1 MSCHMAKHV
10 RMDYSAGD
18 SDLVARLEEG
28 IPALDMVAFGREM
41 GFTAVELARLVQI
54 PSRTYAR
61 RVAGK
66 ARLKP
71 DEGERAVRIMRLYDR
86 ATRVFGTN
94 ERTRLWLNR
103 PLRVLGGRTPL
114 DFART
119 EPGAREVEAVL
130 GRFEEGVF
138 S

>member
-1 MSCHMAKHV
+1 
-10 RMDYSAGD
+10 MDYSAD
-18 SDLVARLEEG
+18 NPALVAKVEEG
-28 IPALDMVAFGREM
+28 VPVLDVVAFGREV
-41 GFTAVELARLVQI
+41 GFTAEELARLIQI

-66 ARLKP
+66 SRLKL
-71 DEGERAVRIMRLYDR
+71 DEGERVVRIMRLYDKAKR
-86 ATRVFGTN
+86 ALGTN
-94 ERTRLWLNR
+94 ERARRWLNR

-130 GRFEEGVF
+130 HRFEEGIF

>member
-1 MSCHMAKHV
+1 MAVPRKT
-10 RMDYSAGD
+10 DYSTDNPA
-18 SDLVARLEEG
+18 LATRVEEG
-28 IPALDMVAFGREM
+28 VPVLDIVAFGREV
-41 GFTAVELARLVQI
+41 GFTAEELARLIQI

-66 ARLKP
+66 SRLKM

-86 ATRVFGTN
+86 AKKAFGTN
-94 ERTRLWLNR
+94 ERTRNWLER

>member
-1 MSCHMAKHV
+1 
-10 RMDYSAGD
+10 
-18 SDLVARLEEG
+18 VARLEEG
-28 IPALDMVAFGREM
+28 VPALDMVAFGR
-41 GFTAVELARLVQI
+41 GVRFTAVELARLVQI
-54 PSRTYAR
+54 PPRTYAR
-61 RVAGK
+61 RVAGRS
-66 ARLKP
+66 RLKP
-71 DEGERAVRIMRLYDR
+71 DEGERAVRIMRLCDR
-86 ATRVFGTN
+86 AGKVLGTS

-119 EPGAREVEAVL
+119 EPGAREAEAVP

>member
-1 MSCHMAKHV
+1 MAQNP
-10 RMDYSAGD
+10 RAIYSAD
-18 SDLVARLEEG
+18 NPSLVTKVEEG
-28 IPALDMVAFGREM
+28 VPVLDLVAFGREV
-41 GFTAVELARLVQI
+41 GFTAEELARLIQI

-66 ARLKP
+66 SRLKL
-71 DEGERAVRIMRLYDR
+71 DEGERAVRIIRLYDM
-86 ATRVFGTN
+86 AKQALGTN
-94 ERTRLWLNR
+94 ERTRRWLSR

-130 GRFEEGVF
+130 SRFEEGVF

>member
-1 MSCHMAKHV
+1 
-10 RMDYSAGD
+10 MDYSAGD
-18 SDLVARLEEG
+18 AALVARIEEG
-28 IPALDMVAFGREM
+28 VPALDMVSFGREA
-41 GFTAVELARLVQI
+41 GFTAVELAKLVQI
-54 PSRTYAR
+54 PARTYAR
-61 RVAGK
+61 RVAGR

-86 ATRVFGTN
+86 ARKVLGTS
-94 ERTRLWLNR
+94 ERTRLWLNC

-119 EPGAREVEAVL
+119 DPGALEVEAVL

-138 S
+138 SCRAP

>member
-1 MSCHMAKHV
+1 MAKA
-10 RMDYSAGD
+10 RRLKYSAD
-18 SDLVARLEEG
+18 YPELAARVEEG
-28 IPALDMVAFGREM
+28 VPVLDIVSFGRDV
-41 GFTAVELARLVQI
+41 GFTAEELAKLIQI

-71 DEGERAVRIMRLYDR
+71 DEGERAVRIIGLYER
-86 ATRVFGTN
+86 AKRTFGTK
-94 ERTRLWLNR
+94 ELTRRWLNR

-130 GRFEEGVF
+130 GRFEEGVY

>member
-1 MSCHMAKHV
+1 
-10 RMDYSAGD
+10 MDYSAGNPA
-18 SDLVARLEEG
+18 LVARVEEG
-28 IPALDMVAFGREM
+28 IPVHDIVAFGREV
-41 GFTAVELARLVQI
+41 GFTAGELASLIQI

-86 ATRVFGTN
+86 AKQVLGSN
-94 ERTRLWLNR
+94 ERARLWLNR

-114 DFART
+114 NFAKT

>member
-1 MSCHMAKHV
+1 
-10 RMDYSAGD
+10 MDYSAEN
-18 SDLVARLEEG
+18 SALVARVEEG
-28 IPALDMVAFGREM
+28 VPIVDVVAFGREA
-41 GFTAVELARLVQI
+41 GLTAGEVAALIQI

-61 RVAGK
+61 RVAGR

-71 DEGERAVRIMRLYDR
+71 DEGERAVRIMRLYDLATHALGTPER
-86 ATRVFGTN
+86 AR
-94 ERTRLWLNR
+94 RWLNR

-119 EPGAREVEAVL
+119 EPGARESEAVL
-130 GRFEEGVF
+130 DRFESGVF

>member
-1 MSCHMAKHV
+1 
-10 RMDYSAGD
+10 MDYSAD
-18 SDLVARLEEG
+18 NPAVVNKVEEG
-28 IPALDMVAFGREM
+28 VPVLDVVAFGREV
-41 GFTAVELARLVQI
+41 GFTAEELARLIQI

-66 ARLKP
+66 ARLKL
-71 DEGERAVRIMRLYDR
+71 DEGERAVRIMRLYDL
-86 ATRVFGTN
+86 AKHVLGTN
-94 ERTRLWLNR
+94 ERTQRWLNR

-114 DFART
+114 DFSRT

>member
-1 MSCHMAKHV
+1 MN
-10 RMDYSAGD
+10 YSTDNAAAMIK
-18 SDLVARLEEG
+18 VEEG
-28 IPALDMVAFGREM
+28 LPVLDVVAFGREV
-41 GFTAVELARLVQI
+41 GFTAEELAQLIQI

-66 ARLKP
+66 VRLKL
-71 DEGERAVRIMRLYDR
+71 DEGERAVRIMRLYDL
-86 ATRVFGTN
+86 AKQVLGTN
-94 ERTRLWLNR
+94 ERTRRWLSR